1 MNLRTSFTSLRSNL
15 ASSIF
20 LIAGLTACGASST
33 QAASST
39 LVPTSYTTT
48 AGSDGGQAVATSIAI
63 QDLTGSQ
70 DSWSKYVEFGPNG
83 SQKYDGYQS
92 FTLPTSIT
100 PASITSIQVKV
111 NYRGPDSATQIWTW
125 RIYDWTTNSY
135 TTVGTNATA
144 PSWGNW
150 TVLNFN
156 VNGSLANYVRNS
168 DGKIRIGLSANNT
181 ADSADIDYEA
191 VIVNSGT
198 GTISSSASS
207 SSSLIASSKSSA
219 ISSVVASSSKAS
231 VVNSSVANSV
241 VKSSVVASSVVA
253 SSVVAS
259 SVVASSVV
267 ASSVLSSSKSSVA
280 SSAASS
286 NPQLGGNYYVAP
298 IGNDSNNGSL
308 SSPWKTIQYAATKAM
323 AGDTINV
330 RAGTYAETVTI
341 TRSGAAGAGQRIIF
355 RNYAGEHP
363 VIDAAGKSVNNGQ
376 SGVIT
381 LTDVSY
387 VTVDGFEAKNLTSN
401 STANVPVGIFLTGAG
416 SYVEILNN
424 HIHDI
429 KTSASGCSANA
440 LGLAVY
446 GNKAPASINN
456 LTISGNELDHLTLG
470 CSESMSINGNVQYW
484 KVTNNIVHD
493 NNNIGIDAI
502 GFENTSSGTYD
513 QARDGLISGNTV
525 YNITSYGNPAYGN
538 EYAADGIYVDG
549 GTRIVIE
556 NNIIHHTDFGI
567 ELASEHSGKST
578 SYITAR
584 NNLVWNNNA
593 AGITIGGYAAT
604 TGSTDFCTVV
614 NNTFLFNDSKNT
626 GAGEFQIQFYA
637 NNNVVKNNIFYAS
650 SQGVLINSLNNSS
663 ANPADVDYNIY
674 YSSVGT
680 GNAQFTWKGTNYNG
694 FAAYWA
700 ATGKDARSQFIDPKL
715 ISTTTPDLKV
725 SASSPAI
732 NAGLTLDASVIGT
745 VDFAKNPRVQGSNVD
760 VGAYEQ

>member
-1 MNLRTSFTSLRSNL
+1 MNLRTSFTSLRTNL

-20 LIAGLTACGASST
+20 LIAGLTACGAST
-33 QAASST
+33 QAATTT

-48 AGSDGGQAVATSIAI
+48 AGSDGGQPVASSIAI
-63 QDLTGSQ
+63 QDLTGSK
-70 DSWSKYVEFGPNG
+70 DSWNKYVEFGPKG

-92 FTLPTSIT
+92 FTLPTSISPNT
-100 PASITSIQVKV
+100 VSAIQVKV
-111 NYRGPDSATQIWTW
+111 NYRGPNTGTQVWTW
-125 RIYDWTTNSY
+125 KIYNWATSSY
-135 TTVGTNATA
+135 VNVGTNASA

-150 TVLNFN
+150 TVLTFN
-156 VNGSLANYVRNS
+156 VSGSLANFVRSS
-168 DGKIRIGLSANNT
+168 DGRIQIGLSANNT
-181 ADSADIDYEA
+181 ADSTDIDYEG
-191 VIVNSGT
+191 VIVTSGGVT
-198 GTISSSASS
+198 VSS
-207 SSSLIASSKSSA
+207 SSSISSSA
-219 ISSVVASSSKAS
+219 ISSSKSSSVS
-231 VVNSSVANSV
+231 SSV
-241 VKSSVVASSVVA
+241 
-253 SSVVAS
+253 
-259 SVVASSVV
+259 
-267 ASSVLSSSKSSVA
+267 SSSKSSVA
-280 SSAASS
+280 SSVVATSSSKSSTATSSSVASVVISSSSKSSVVSSVSSSSSS
-286 NPQLGGNYYVAP
+286 NPQVGGNYYVAP
-298 IGNDSNNGSL
+298 TGSDSNNGSI
-308 SSPWKTIQYAATKAM
+308 STPWKTIQYAVSKAI
-323 AGDTINV
+323 AGDTVNV
-330 RAGTYAETVTI
+330 RAGTYNETVTI
-341 TRSGAAGAGQRIIF
+341 SRSGNSGAGQRIIF
-355 RNYAGEHP
+355 RNYPGEHP
-363 VIDAAGKSVNNGQ
+363 VIDAAGKSVVNGQ

-381 LTDVSY
+381 LNDVSY

-401 STANVPVGIFLTGAG
+401 STSNVPVGIFITGAG

-429 KTSASGCSANA
+429 KTTASGCNANA

-446 GNKAPASINN
+446 GSKAPDSINN

-502 GFENTSSGTYD
+502 GFENTSPNSAYD

-525 YNITSYGNPAYGN
+525 YNITSYGNSAYGN

-567 ELASEHSGKST
+567 ELASEHKGKST

-584 NNLVWNNNA
+584 NNLVWNNNT
-593 AGITIGGYAAT
+593 AGITIGGYASS
-604 TGSTDFCTVV
+604 TGSTDNCIIV
-614 NNTFLFNDSKNT
+614 NNTFLFNDTKKT
-626 GAGEFQIQFYA
+626 GAGEFQIQFYS

-650 SQGVLINSLNNSS
+650 SEGVFINSINNSS

-674 YSSVGT
+674 YSSVGS
-680 GNAQFTWKGTNYNG
+680 GSAQFTWKGTNYSS
-694 FAAYWA
+694 FSAYWT
-700 ATGKDARSQFIDPKL
+700 ATGKDARSQFIDPKF
-715 ISTTTPDLKV
+715 ISTTTPDLHV
-725 SASSPAI
+725 QPSSPAV